1 MSEKKVMTTEEVK
14 QLVAQLTAQVP
25 QERFVSFIREHEM
38 EIKHEVQIIL
48 LLIPAYRTLMT
59 DEDLLHAARI
69 VVWVKHNRDDDDW
82 KRPPRPE
89 TPKPLSPS
97 SGGRILERV

>member
-25 QERFVSFIREHEM
+25 KEIFVSFIREHEM

-69 VVWVKHNRDDDDW
+69 MVWVKHNRDDDDDW
-82 KRPPRPE
+82 KRPRRPK
-89 TPKPLSPS
+89 PSRPLSPS
-97 SGGRILERV
+97 GKRILERV

>member
-25 QERFVSFIREHEM
+25 KEIFVSFIRE
-38 EIKHEVQIIL
+38 HEVQIIL

-69 VVWVKHNRDDDDW
+69 MVWVKHNRDDDDDW
-82 KRPPRPE
+82 KRPRRPK
-89 TPKPLSPS
+89 PSRPLSPS
-97 SGGRILERV
+97 GKRILERD